1 MKKVASII
9 AIISAAVFISACG
22 KNTENPVI
30 TGEPTLTP
38 TAMPTQ
44 QAVNTPTS
52 TPVPTEKP
60 ITTITSIPA
69 PTEQPIATLTPTP
82 VPTLTPEEVTM
93 RTKYAAVLQNIY
105 SNQEFPDGEDR
116 GFFED
121 EDITTNNFA
130 IYDIDS
136 DGKDELIIEYTTT
149 YMAGQETII
158 YDYDAATDSV
168 REEFLEFPFLT
179 FYDNGV
185 IKAGWSHNQ
194 GLAGES
200 FWPYTLYKYD
210 KEADAYTEV
219 GMVDAWDKSFSEKDY
234 EDNTFPKELDLNGDG
249 ILYYIDVDG
258 VEDLVDSDKYDKW
271 LKSYTEGA
279 KVVELPYMNLTEE
292 NIQSITK

>member
-1 MKKVASII
+1 MGGLMKKAASII
-9 AIISAAVFISACG
+9 AMISAAVLISACG
-22 KNTENPVI
+22 KNTDNPAM

-38 TAMPTQ
+38 TAVPTQ
-44 QAVNTPTS
+44 QVIITPTPI
-52 TPVPTEKP
+52 TIEKP
-60 ITTITSIPA
+60 AVTTAPT
-69 PTEQPIATLTPTP
+69 PTEQPIATVTPTP
-82 VPTLTPEEVTM
+82 QPTLSPEQLAM
-93 RTKYAAVLQNIY
+93 RAKYASILQKVY
-105 SNQEFPDGEDR
+105 TDQEFPDGEDR
-116 GFFED
+116 GFYED

-130 IYDIDS
+130 IYDVDN

-179 FYDNGV
+179 FYDNGI

-210 KEADAYTEV
+210 KEADTYTEV

-279 KVVELPYMNLTEE
+279 KVIELPYMKLTEE